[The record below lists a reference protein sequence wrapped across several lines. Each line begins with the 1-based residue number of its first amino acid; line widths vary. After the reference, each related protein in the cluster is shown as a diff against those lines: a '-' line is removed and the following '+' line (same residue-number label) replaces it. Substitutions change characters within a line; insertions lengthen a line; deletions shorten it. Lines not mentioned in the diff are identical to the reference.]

1 MTKWMLTIPHV
12 NGEDKKDR
20 MLRIHNLIRDSVA
33 AEGFE
38 GSPYRPARPANQISA
53 QLEATAQDQRVA
65 IQIIEPGTRINLA
78 RARRRF
84 TPEFEETVNEYAFN
98 TGDDELDRVFQRIM
112 PEYSKQDL
120 EMLADSSSARKKA
133 FDSTVDGMVGLDSK
147 IRTRGLSRS
156 DKFLKSYIIGHAP
169 ARGGRALSESRQR
182 ELQDLVK
189 ASLGDLGLQGEDST
203 ELLRHRIQSRPLLM
217 NSKVEMEF
225 RHMIHAYHEVRMHN
239 ASYLQAMMGGMQ
251 GAKDPEG
258 LISALLPSPDDIM
271 RGSIAHLIIDLNT
284 VPAAKKLSTLSE
296 LMRELYN
303 KLLNYEK
310 LPGYVKG
317 TDKQK
322 SVARLIASFNDRKTM
337 VASIENAVKKA
348 QLRGA
353 DFVTGFQVG
362 QPADITEEAIKDLV
376 KSPEDIDI
384 TEEDTAKGLTADLLT
399 GGDAIFVR
407 DMMLA
412 MEKEGLAFMLD
423 GGRTGQVEDPVSK
436 KLIRKKLAQGFVI
449 LPIELPRFSK
459 RPVGWDRR
467 WMVATMR
474 VIDEYWDFIYS
485 KDGILISNL
494 LYLIVSRAEELFNY
508 TMDLTEITQ
517 LTILLTKESNE
528 RAAGARRRGIL
539 PVPVKEDKPG
549 YLPLKSLTQLV
560 TGSDLEASYLQE
572 IEDLKEE
579 VEQAQEEL
587 QKLEDDHDV
596 LMDSRIDEKNKVID
610 KLKEEIASLTKQQE
624 EEEEEEEDDQL
635 SPEDARN
642 EVDDNIF
649 DYVRE
654 LLRNETRTELLP
666 DLKDLEINGEVSK
679 ALLYWATAFLPDDA
693 LDRLQEAAPTFTT
706 AARRSRRA
714 SVGSETKVG
723 FVGLVHS
730 EVSVPKTR
738 ALTANMNKAMD
749 TMIATLT
756 ANGKAMGAKSIR
768 NIRVE
773 SFSIGDSLIG
783 LIGIGDAYKTLNNP
797 RKNVPLYYD
806 ATGGYHAETTSRLS
820 EILLVGNYDDLR
832 KLLLEY
838 FNKFGPIDDI
848 LVSALA
854 AAYRRQEIANDRG
867 VGVEKAF
874 ADAQKVEDAISL
886 ASTSNIG
893 RFHGRGKRKPLLNT
907 SFGEII
913 EAAVEEVKKP
923 DFKNNPDTCCMI
935 CGSCDDP
942 CDCKDNPWQGL
953 PPTIEG
959 NDKSFYHGT
968 TLSNAKKIFDSRWF
982 HMKEDWPTFTDS
994 LDVAIRFGAIA
1005 RSEGGNRDDPIVIL
1019 ELDSEAG
1026 AKSLK
1031 RLDPVPDYWN
1041 LESKYYYSVEEPIP
1055 AYFLRALPYTEEQ
1068 YNAAYDEMRT
1078 KNRNSHRWPNTTKP
1092 VPTTEQYRT
1101 LGLRKDRDGHAER
1114 WLSDPYH
1121 NWWNFREQKKHAAF
1135 YEQKKNPPASNHTN
1149 RKYKGHIISKVST
1162 GWMVDA
1168 YGQSFKTL
1176 KQARDYISK
1185 KVSGSASANE
1195 QCVRILKGS
1204 RCSGTVVLVKSK
1216 KYRCAGCNAEY
1227 RVA

>member
-78 RARRRF
+78 RARRSF

-133 FDSTVDGMVGLDSK
+133 FDSTIDGMVGLDSK

-169 ARGGRALSESRQR
+169 ARGRRTLSESRQR

-189 ASLGDLGLQGEDST
+189 ASLGDLGLQGADST
-203 ELLRHRIQSRPLLM
+203 ELLRHRIQSRPLMM

-225 RHMIHAYHEVRMHN
+225 RHMIHAYHEVRIHN

-271 RGSIAHLIIDLNT
+271 RGSIAHLLIDLNT
-284 VPAAKKLSTLSE
+284 VPAAKKLSTLSAF
-296 LMRELYN
+296 MRELYH

-317 TDKQK
+317 TDNQK
-322 SVARLIASFNDRKTM
+322 SVGRLIASFNDRKTM
-337 VASIENAVKKA
+337 VGSIEKAVKKA

-353 DFVTGFQVG
+353 DFVTAFQVQ
-362 QPADITEEAIKDLV
+362 QPSDTTQSSIRDLV
-376 KSPEDIDI
+376 KSPDEIKI
-384 TEEDTAKGLTADLLT
+384 TEGDTAKGLTADLLT
-399 GGDAIFVR
+399 AVAGEENFIR

-423 GGRTGQVEDPVSK
+423 GGRTAQVVDPATKRTS
-436 KLIRKKLAQGFVI
+436 RKKLAHGFVI

-485 KDGILISNL
+485 EDGILISNL

-517 LTILLTKESNE
+517 LTILLTKESDA
-528 RAAGARRRGIL
+528 RSAAGARRGIL
-539 PVPVKEDKPG
+539 PVPVEKGKDG

-560 TGSDLEASYLQE
+560 TGSAVALDTDERDLLERRVTELTEANEAFANERDEYEDKIQDLESKKSHLQSL
-572 IEDLKEE
+572 IDLAK
-579 VEQAQEEL
+579 
-587 QKLEDDHDV
+587 
-596 LMDSRIDEKNKVID
+596 
-610 KLKEEIASLTKQQE
+610 
-624 EEEEEEEDDQL
+624 EEEDEELSTDEAREKIDEDIYDQL
-635 SPEDARN
+635 RN
-642 EVDDNIF
+642 LIINQVPTDEMD
-649 DYVRE
+649 RRSE
-654 LLRNETRTELLP
+654 LLEDLTALENTGMLSDELDEFYMDNGSDDLYAFVRGAMELP
-666 DLKDLEINGEVSK
+666 
-679 ALLYWATAFLPDDA
+679 
-693 LDRLQEAAPTFTT
+693 T
-706 AARRSRRA
+706 AARRSSRRA

-723 FVGLVHS
+723 FVGIVHS

-738 ALTANMNKAMD
+738 AFTANMNKAMG

-797 RKNVPLYYD
+797 P
-806 ATGGYHAETTSRLS
+806 
-820 EILLVGNYDDLR
+820 
-832 KLLLEY
+832 
-838 FNKFGPIDDI
+838 
-848 LVSALA
+848 
-854 AAYRRQEIANDRG
+854 
-867 VGVEKAF
+867 
-874 ADAQKVEDAISL
+874 
-886 ASTSNIG
+886 
-893 RFHGRGKRKPLLNT
+893 
-907 SFGEII
+907 
-913 EAAVEEVKKP
+913 
-923 DFKNNPDTCCMI
+923 NPDTCCII

-953 PPTIEG
+953 PATIEG
-959 NDKSFYHGT
+959 NDRSFYHGT
-968 TLSNAKKIFDSRWF
+968 TLSNARKIFDSRWF

-1026 AKSLK
+1026 NKSLK
-1031 RLDPVPDYWN
+1031 KLESVPNYWN
-1041 LESKYYYSVEEPIP
+1041 LEYKYYYSVEEPIP
-1055 AYFLRALPYTEEQ
+1055 ASFLRALPYTAEQ
-1068 YNAAYDEMRT
+1068 FNAAYDEMKT
-1078 KNRNSHRWPNTTKP
+1078 KNRNSHRWGQRPPTGYP

-1101 LGLRKDRDGHAER
+1101 LGLGDKDGVGER

-1121 NWWNFREQKKHAAF
+1121 NWWNFREQKKHAPF
-1135 YEQKKNPPASNHTN
+1135 YAQKKNPPAKS
-1149 RKYKGHIISKVST
+1149 RKYKGHIINKVST